1 MKKRMRARAL
11 ACGFTAAALLLAGSG
26 CAKREKE
33 PELTGRERVKAELT
47 RALNTL
53 DQTAPAPAPG
63 GVDLTATLELGDGSF
78 NGMDLN
84 DYLRDSSI
92 GLRVDA
98 PQGDRLGVEGDVT
111 VMGERFIGGTAIY
124 DGGVLGFQ
132 VPELDSTY
140 YTIDFNDLLGQ
151 SEEGRRYLDMLERAQ
166 SAERVDIPTE
176 KIMSVAGRYIDVV
189 ADTVTRDNTTKAKA
203 DFSFEKLDGAENSGT
218 VWVFTPTAQ
227 DVTGFTNRLADQLED
242 DQELQDLLMDYAQ
255 WVSDAMG
262 VSMMEEWGSSP
273 DELRAELAQELAQ
286 VAQELRDGAEDAGQ
300 EAEDAHFQCTLYTAQ
315 NGAWKVEVTF
325 HYQGEPLRACAEG
338 CDTGFA
344 IWAEEDE
351 NGRHTTVYELVFQ
364 YEKTGGEY
372 SGTMTWGVDDG
383 RDTVTMELSFEHVTD
398 QTSSLGLNYGS
409 YALSIPNLGKVY
421 LDVTRA
427 AGGGTDHVISLDIP
441 TLSRACKRGG
451 MPDFNT
457 ARLTL
462 HTTDQKTAIPTPGG
476 ARVDLTGMDSAELEE
491 LFGPWEE
498 RWKSLPQ
505 DFLDRLRAAY

>member
-1 MKKRMRARAL
+1 MKRHKRIKAL
-11 ACGFTAAALLLAGSG
+11 ACALAAALLLAGSG

-33 PELTGRERVKAELT
+33 PALTGRERVKAELT
-47 RALNTL
+47 KMLNTL
-53 DQTAPAPAPG
+53 DRTAPDPVGG

-78 NGMDLN
+78 GDRDLN
-84 DYLRDSSI
+84 DYLRGWDI
-92 GLRVDA
+92 GLRMDA
-98 PQGDRLGVEGDVT
+98 REDRLGVEGDVT

-124 DGGVLGFQ
+124 EDGVLGFQ

-151 SEEGRRYLDMLERAQ
+151 SEEGRRYLDMLERTG
-166 SAERVDIPTE
+166 SAERVNVPTE
-176 KIMSVAGRYIDVV
+176 KIMSVAGRYIDVA

-227 DVTGFTNRLADQLED
+227 DVTGFMNRLADEVED

-262 VSMMEEWGSSP
+262 VSMMGEWGSSP

-300 EAEDAHFQCTLYTAQ
+300 AVEDAGLQCTLYTAK
-315 NGAWKVEVTF
+315 NGAWKLECAVTMG
-325 HYQGEPLRACAEG
+325 GEAGRFCAEG
-338 CDTGFA
+338 RDTGFA
-344 IWAEEDE
+344 LWTEEAGD
-351 NGRHTTVYELVFQ
+351 NGRPVTSVELVFQ
-364 YEKTGGEY
+364 YEKTGDEY
-372 SGTMTWGVDDG
+372 SGALTYSIYKSG
-383 RDTVTMELSFEHVTD
+383 RERFSMELSFEHVTD

-409 YALSIPNLGKVY
+409 YTLSIQSLGKVY

-441 TLSRACKRGG
+441 TLSRTCKRSGI
-451 MPDFNT
+451 PDFNT

-462 HTTDQKTAIPTPGG
+462 HTTDQTVRVPTPGG
-476 ARVDLTGMDSAELEE
+476 ARVDLTGMDANQLEE

-505 DFLDRLRAAY
+505 DFVDRLRAAY